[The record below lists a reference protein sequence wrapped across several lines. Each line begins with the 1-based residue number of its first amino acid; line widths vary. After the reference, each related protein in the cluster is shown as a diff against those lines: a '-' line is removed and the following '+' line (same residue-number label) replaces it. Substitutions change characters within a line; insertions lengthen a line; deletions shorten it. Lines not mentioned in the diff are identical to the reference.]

1 MSNTTTPSISSGSS
15 SNPSTNLTTPSS
27 EPICTVQHALYC
39 FDVLLA
45 YFEDREPIDPP
56 FDNADEKYAL
66 FVTWNTRSH
75 LRSNKKPALRGCIGN
90 FSPMTLAKGLREY
103 ALISAL
109 EDHRFSPI
117 KATELPLLSCNVS
130 LLTPFTPIPDPLAWT
145 PGIHGIHLTFPSP
158 TTPTRT
164 LSATYLPEICPDQ
177 GWSREETV
185 LSAVQKAGYRGKV
198 KVGDKVW
205 ESLKVKVYGSE
216 KSSTDW
222 EEFAKWKEGRGEQ
235 VVIALRN

>member
-1 MSNTTTPSISSGSS
+1 MSSSTSSAPS

-27 EPICTVQHALYC
+27 ESICTAQHALYC

-45 YFEDREPIDPP
+45 YFEDREPVDPP
-56 FDNADEKYAL
+56 FDNAQEKYAL

-75 LRSNKKPALRGCIGN
+75 HRPNKKPTLRGCIGN
-90 FSPMTLAKGLREY
+90 FSPMRLAQGLREY

-117 KATELPLLSCNVS
+117 KASELPFLSCNVS
-130 LLTPFTPIPDPLAWT
+130 LLTPFTPIPDPLSWT

-158 TTPTRT
+158 SSPTSRT
-164 LSATYLPEICPDQ
+164 LSATYLPEVCLEQ
-177 GWSREETV
+177 GWTKEETV

-198 KVGDKVW
+198 RVGDEFWK
-205 ESLKVKVYGSE
+205 SLKVKVYGSE

-222 EEFAKWKEGRGEQ
+222 DDFVNWKEARGERF
-235 VVIALRN
+235 ALSLQ